1 MALRVGLG
9 VNRRTLG
16 WALAFAVAALVL
28 ALGWFPGA
36 ATAAPGPRI
45 GVTALLAMMALVLLI
60 GSFAGALQ
68 ARSER
73 LDSKGVCPVGAKC
86 ACGHF
91 NFKPRATCR
100 QCGIATHYAAPA
112 GP

>member
-1 MALRVGLG
+1 MALRVGLV

-16 WALAFAVAALVL
+16 WALAFAIAALLL
-28 ALGWFPGA
+28 AVGWFPGA
-36 ATAAPGPRI
+36 ANAAPGPRI
-45 GVTALLAMMALVLLI
+45 GLTALLAMMAFVLLV
-60 GSFAGALQ
+60 GSFAGAIQ

-86 ACGHF
+86 VCGHF

-100 QCGIATHYAAPA
+100 QCGAATHYLPAPA
-112 GP
+112 T